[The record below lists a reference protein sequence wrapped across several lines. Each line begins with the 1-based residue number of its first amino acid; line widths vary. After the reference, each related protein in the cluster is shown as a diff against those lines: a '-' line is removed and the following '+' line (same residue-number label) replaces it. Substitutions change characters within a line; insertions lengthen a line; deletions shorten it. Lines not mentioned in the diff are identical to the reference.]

1 MRGATVLARAEETM
15 NEIQDRYMEHNA
27 HAKSYTW
34 KRLNEG
40 SFLEMD
46 MTLNLEENGVP
57 DVSDEFESLG
67 VDADLYI
74 PVIHVY
80 FNDDLTYA

>member
-1 MRGATVLARAEETM
+1 
-15 NEIQDRYMEHNA
+15 
-27 HAKSYTW
+27 
-34 KRLNEG
+34 
-40 SFLEMD
+40 MD
-46 MTLNLEENGVP
+46 MTLTLGENGVP